1 MLPLPNMTER
11 PNKRTVQSENRQMTP
26 QIAALAELTQSLWE
40 RMENLNPEREPQELM
55 FISGFNAALGEAIAI
70 ARAEEIRVRNFIHT
84 QDGTCLDSEKE
95 RVQFIDRLY
104 GAGDNT
110 D

>member
-1 MLPLPNMTER
+1 MTER
-11 PNKRTVQSENRQMTP
+11 PNMRTVQSENRQMTP

-40 RMENLNPEREPQELM
+40 RMANLNPGRETQDLM
-55 FISGFNAALGEAIAI
+55 FISGFNAAVGEAIAI
-70 ARAEEIRVRNFIHT
+70 ARAEEVRVRNFIHT

-95 RVQFIDRLY
+95 RVQLIDRLY